1 MTTLFV
7 SDLHLDPSR
16 PDITALFLRL
26 LETEALQAEA
36 VYVLGD
42 LFEAWLGD
50 DDHSE
55 PGECVAAALRQV
67 SDAGIPVYLMRG
79 NRDFLLGPG
88 FAERAGA
95 CLLPDPCVID
105 LHGQPTLLMH
115 GDLLCT
121 DDHHYLAFRR
131 QVRSAD
137 WQQAF
142 LAQPLPQRQAFA
154 AQARAASQAH
164 QSGLATAGT
173 LETITDV
180 NAVAVAEV
188 LGRYGVQRLIHG
200 HTHRP
205 GIHRV
210 NVGCA
215 PADSVQAGERCA
227 TRVVLGDWYSHGSV
241 LRASRDGLALSG
253 YPTR

>member
-16 PDITALFLRL
+16 PDSTALFLRL
-26 LETEALQAEA
+26 LETEGHHAEA
-36 VYVLGD
+36 IYVLGD

-50 DDHSE
+50 DDRSE
-55 PGECVAAALRQV
+55 PGECVAAALRRV

-79 NRDFLLGPG
+79 NRDFLLGQA

-105 LHGQPTLLMH
+105 LHGQPTVLMH

-137 WQQAF
+137 WQQGF
-142 LAQPLPQRQAFA
+142 LAQPLAQRQAFA
-154 AQARAASQAH
+154 AQARAASQTH
-164 QSGLATAGT
+164 QAGLATTGQ
-173 LETITDV
+173 LESITDV
-180 NAVAVAEV
+180 NAGAVAEV

-210 NVGCA
+210 KVG
-215 PADSVQAGERCA
+215 SVHVNNNQAGERCA
-227 TRVVLGDWYSHGSV
+227 TRVVLGDWYAQGSV

-253 YPTR
+253 YPVT

>member
-16 PDITALFLRL
+16 PDITALFLGL
-26 LETEALQAEA
+26 LETEGPQAEA
-36 VYVLGD
+36 IYVLGD

-50 DDHSE
+50 DDRSE
-55 PGECVAAALRQV
+55 PGESVAAALRRV

-79 NRDFLLGPG
+79 NRDFLLGQS
-88 FAERAGA
+88 FADRAGA

-105 LHGQPTLLMH
+105 LHGQPTVLMH

-121 DDHHYLAFRR
+121 DDHRYLAFRR
-131 QVRSAD
+131 QVRNAD
-137 WQQAF
+137 WQQDF
-142 LAQPLPQRQAFA
+142 LAQPLAQRQAFA
-154 AQARAASQAH
+154 AQARAASQMH
-164 QSGLATAGT
+164 QAGLASAGQ
-173 LETITDV
+173 LESITDV
-180 NAVAVAEV
+180 NAAAVAEV

-205 GIHRV
+205 AIHTLITCD
-210 NVGCA
+210 G
-215 PADSVQAGERCA
+215 SA
-227 TRVVLGDWYSHGSV
+227 TRVVLGDWYTQGSV

-253 YPTR
+253 YCGG

>member
-26 LETEALQAEA
+26 LETEGHHAEA
-36 VYVLGD
+36 IYVLGD

-50 DDHSE
+50 DDRSE
-55 PGECVAAALRQV
+55 PGECVAAALRRV
-67 SDAGIPVYLMRG
+67 SDTGIPVYLMRG
-79 NRDFLLGPG
+79 NRDFLLGQV

-95 CLLPDPCVID
+95 SLLPDPCVID
-105 LHGQPTLLMH
+105 LHGQATMLMH

-121 DDHHYLAFRR
+121 DDHPYLAFRR
-131 QVRSAD
+131 QVRSAE
-137 WQQAF
+137 WQQGF
-142 LAQPLPQRQAFA
+142 LAQPLAQRQAFA
-154 AQARAASQAH
+154 AQARAASQIH
-164 QSGLATAGT
+164 QAELATTGQ
-173 LETITDV
+173 LESITDV
-180 NAVAVAEV
+180 NAGAVAEV

-210 NVGCA
+210 KVGNA
-215 PADSVQAGERCA
+215 QAGERCA
-227 TRVVLGDWYSHGSV
+227 TRVVLGDWYTQGSV

-253 YPTR
+253 YPAG